1 MDDEVEEKPEDIEQY
16 IKRSKGKRETT
27 QSYPEN
33 YEVCLNLLGMLIH
46 FLQAISECTIY
57 FKYFINLVRKKID

>member
-1 MDDEVEEKPEDIEQY
+1 MDDEVEEKPQDIEQH

-33 YEVCLNLLGMLIH
+33 YEVCINLLGLLIH

-57 FKYFINLVRKKID
+57 F